1 MRVAPL
7 PVLLRTPRMQLARA
21 ARLGTPKP
29 VPTRMSTVAAAQ
41 TVSPSPLT
49 TSQPLPQASVSPEHD
64 GERQRRAA
72 QILREAVAATAPRH
86 DWTRDEI
93 SAIFYQPLMELAYQA
108 VSLKLGVPQ
117 RPSAWLTVDRPAST
131 ADFTTPPRSSSAR

>member
-21 ARLGTPKP
+21 ARLGRPKP

-49 TSQPLPQASVSPEHD
+49 ASQQLPQASASPEHD
-64 GERQRRAA
+64 GERQQKAA

-86 DWTRDEI
+86 NWTRDEI

-108 VSLKLGVPQ
+108 VSLRLGATQ
-117 RPSAWLTVDRPAST
+117 RIVRMADR
-131 ADFTTPPRSSSAR
+131 